1 MSNVPSDF
9 VPNGRQTPQD
19 LTDVT
24 TKPSYPPVGTEAPT
38 QASVGTDATRPA
50 RTPSEAG
57 QHTAH
62 VAQEETK
69 KVASEAGTQARKLL
83 HEAGGQLR
91 EQAAVQQV
99 RLAGGIRNLGSQLSE
114 MANNSNETGP
124 AVDLARQASE
134 RAQAIAQWL
143 DAREPGALV
152 DEVKSFARQR
162 PGVFLG
168 IAAAAGL
175 VAGRLTKALASPS
188 SSGSSS
194 TSTPNPDT
202 YSGTYGTGDSYDR

>member
-1 MSNVPSDF
+1 M
-9 VPNGRQTPQD
+9 
-19 LTDVT
+19 
-24 TKPSYPPVGTEAPT
+24 
-38 QASVGTDATRPA
+38 
-50 RTPSEAG
+50 
-57 QHTAH
+57 
-62 VAQEETK
+62 AQEETK
-69 KVASEAGTQARKLL
+69 KVASEAGTQARNLL

-114 MANNSNETGP
+114 MANNSSEPGP

-134 RAQAIAQWL
+134 RAQAIARWL

-175 VAGRLTKALASPS
+175 VAGRLTKALATPS
-188 SSGSSS
+188 SPGSSS
-194 TSTPNPDT
+194 KSTPSPDT